1 MKHTKGPWGWQKFGD
16 YDSLTAQHG
25 MREIIIGSVTTE
37 SGLSSFV
44 AMNKDGILNPIDRDH
59 PNAKL
64 ISKSP
69 EMLEAL
75 KWFVNAMNDGS
86 LIIFTDDDQ
95 NKDIRDNNQDMI
107 DKIEVLVK
115 GLKS

>member
-1 MKHTKGPWGWQKFGD
+1 MKHTKGPWGWQKFGS

-59 PNAKL
+59 ANAKL
-64 ISKSP
+64 IAKAP
-69 EMLEAL
+69 EMIEAL
-75 KWFVNAMNDGS
+75 KDMINIFDTCGYVDVEPEKGNINVRISKAKS
-86 LIIFTDDDQ
+86 LI
-95 NKDIRDNNQDMI
+95 K
-107 DKIEVLVK
+107 EL
-115 GLKS
+115 S